1 MGEANDAD
9 ICLRSEQNEEVPRM
23 CMKVE
28 FEKKLRVSQSL
39 AVRYL
44 LDVETNGR
52 LINNNRKRV
61 LRAYRA
67 CVIALSCV

>member
-1 MGEANDAD
+1 MYEGGG
-9 ICLRSEQNEEVPRM
+9 R
-23 CMKVE
+23 
-28 FEKKLRVSQSL
+28 KKLRVSQSL

-52 LINNNRKRV
+52 LINNNKKRV